1 MQLCRFNDNRLGLVV
16 EDQVLDVT
24 DTLDSLPQ
32 YRYPLPRVDP
42 FIARLDELM
51 PRIEASARNA
61 TALPLA
67 DIRILSPVASPGKIV
82 AAPVNYKKHLIEAR
96 ADPGIHHANQ
106 IAEI

>member
-67 DIRILSPVASPGKIV
+67 DIRILSPVASPAK
-82 AAPVNYKKHLIEAR
+82 LLQLR
-96 ADPGIHHANQ
+96 
-106 IAEI
+106 